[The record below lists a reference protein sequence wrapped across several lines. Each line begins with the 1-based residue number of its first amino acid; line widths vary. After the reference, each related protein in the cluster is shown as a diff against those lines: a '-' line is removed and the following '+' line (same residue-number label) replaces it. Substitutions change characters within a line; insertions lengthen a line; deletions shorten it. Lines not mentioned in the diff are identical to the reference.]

1 MNKIRLSGAV
11 ITNIELS
18 HKFLG
23 ENFYKFNMEVNR
35 TSGTS
40 DIIPCIVPQVY
51 LGEIK
56 EGARISAI
64 GEIRSRSYRDE
75 DEKPHCQL
83 SVFINEITE
92 YIGHDD
98 NIVELEGYICKEPKY
113 RDTPLGRQISDLLIA
128 SNREKS
134 RKSDYI
140 PCIAWGRNAVR
151 TKTMEVGIKI
161 KAKGRFQSREY
172 TKLYEDG
179 TEVIMTA
186 YEVSINTISEVADES

>member
-64 GEIRSRSYRDE
+64 GEIRSRIYRDE
-75 DEKPHCQL
+75 DEKSHCQL
-83 SVFINEITE
+83 SVFINEISE

-98 NIVELEGYICKEPKY
+98 NLVELEGYICKEPKY